1 MHLSLWACVC
11 GSYVN
16 GHSCAA
22 ELKYQGKSVA
32 AKMLQNEFEH
42 LGHGGAEIINETYAM
57 LR

>member
-1 MHLSLWACVC
+1 MHLSLWSCVC
-11 GSYVN
+11 GTPVN

-42 LGHGGAEIINETYAM
+42 LGHGGAEMINETYAM